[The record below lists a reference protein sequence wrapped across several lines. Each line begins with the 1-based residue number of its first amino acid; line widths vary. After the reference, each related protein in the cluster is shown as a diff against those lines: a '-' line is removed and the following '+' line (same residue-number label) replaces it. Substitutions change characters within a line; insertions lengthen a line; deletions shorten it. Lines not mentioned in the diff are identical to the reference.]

1 MAIEL
6 GNPRCANIIA
16 LGAVVGASEVLPK
29 AEVLQMVKENFAAK
43 PKLVDLNVNAFET
56 GYEHGQ
62 KARQKYYG
70 QGDQSV
76 S

>member
-1 MAIEL
+1 
-6 GNPRCANIIA
+6 
-16 LGAVVGASEVLPK
+16 
-29 AEVLQMVKENFAAK
+29 MVKENFAAK
-43 PKLVDLNVNAFET
+43 PKLVDLNVDAFET
-56 GYEHGQ
+56 GYEQGQ